1 MHDHRFREG
10 EFVETVDGLIFGVK
24 GLVHPPERVIS
35 FIKYVPGPRGNRVR
49 GRKKFTRIYDLTK
62 RYEFLQN
69 NYPEYIFYDPIRQ
82 REMQAVPHE
91 RIKKIY
97 RPQEKLRELMEQKR
111 KGGIEETALKFA
123 IAIARNSEISLN
135 DIGISGSILV
145 DLHTERSDIDLV
157 VYGEENGRRLY
168 EWLKKVRASGGW
180 ISPYDDKS
188 VKKVYVQR
196 WGKSGLPIKKLIE
209 VEKSKILQGLVDK
222 RDYFIRLVK
231 GWEDID
237 HACAD
242 LKYIP
247 MGKATVRAIIVND
260 RDSIFTP
267 CRYAIN
273 KCEVLA
279 GEICERIREICSFR
293 GKFTE
298 QARVEDWIVAKGKV
312 EKVMTGDEEFFRLLL
327 ESAEDYLIKV

>member
-1 MHDHRFREG
+1 MHNHRFREG
-10 EFVETVDGLIFGVK
+10 EFVETVDGLIFEVK
-24 GLVHPPERVIS
+24 GLVHPLGRVIA
-35 FIKYVPGPRGNRVR
+35 FLKYVPDPRGNRVR
-49 GRKKFTRIYDLTK
+49 EGKKFTRIYDLTK

-69 NYPEYIFYDPIRQ
+69 NYPEYIFHDPIRQ
-82 REMQAVPHE
+82 REMQAILNE

-97 RPQEKLRELMEQKR
+97 RPQEKLKKLMEQKR
-111 KGGIEETALKFA
+111 EVGIEATAYRFA
-123 IAIARNSEISLN
+123 VAIARNSDISIE

-145 DLHTERSDIDLV
+145 DLHTEESDIDLM
-157 VYGEENGRRLY
+157 VYGGENGRRVY
-168 EWLKKVRASGGW
+168 EWLKKVRAKEGW
-180 ISPYDDKS
+180 ISPYDDNS
-188 VKKVYVQR
+188 VKKVCMQR
-196 WGKSGLPIKKLIE
+196 WGKSGRPIKKLIE

-231 GWEDID
+231 GWKDVD

-247 MGKATVRAIIVND
+247 MGKATVKAIIVDD

-267 CRYAIN
+267 CRYVIN
-273 KCEVLA
+273 KCEVLS
-279 GEICERIREICSFR
+279 GEILESIREMCSFR

-298 QARVEDWIVAKGKV
+298 QAHGGDRVVAKGKV
-312 EKVMTGDEEFFRLLL
+312 EKVMIGDEEFFRLLL